1 MAYDERYENGNS
13 MRQKD
18 LVLATNE
25 FCFLQNKTNGQI
37 KTYSGPIMLT
47 ISQQESLVVFDAKSK
62 QFKEVSNFDQA
73 KQLFVSAPENWYV
86 ILKNP
91 APGDKYPEQG
101 KAVLSPD
108 LEIGR
113 KINLRGPINFS
124 LFPGQM
130 YKVIRGHALRS
141 NQYLL
146 ARVYEA
152 EAASKSEGEM
162 RDAEGN
168 VIKKNNATYVNGQIL
183 VIKGTEVSFYIPP
196 TGIEVIPVNNDDK
209 KGYVREAVTLER
221 LEYCILKDEDGNKRY
236 VHGPEV
242 VFPKPTETFVTSPK
256 GGYIFRAIEL
266 SPISGIYVKV
276 IAEYKDTDKE
286 GNEVV
291 HPIGEEMF
299 ITGKDTMIYYPRPEH
314 AIINYDGK
322 MMHHAI
328 AIPEGEGRYIMNRL
342 NGKINTIKGPAMYLP
357 DPRTEVVVKRK
368 LTETQCHLW
377 YPGNRVVLE
386 YNVGLTEKAVEK
398 GAAILNSIDSL
409 TAYCTATSS
418 ASTLANLEAKANIS
432 RGTSYTK
439 PRTVTLDTKLDGVV
453 SIDVWTGY
461 AVNVISKSGER
472 KVVCGPQTVLLD
484 YDQDLERL
492 ELSTG
497 RPKTTDSLIKTVYL
511 RHENN
516 KVSDLINVETK
527 DFVRATVKVSYCVD
541 FDKEHM
547 DKWFAV
553 DNYVKYLTDRVR
565 SLLKR
570 AAKEYTIYDFYQN
583 YSDIVRS
590 VTLGLPYKTDKC
602 VKNDSDVA
610 DNKHRG
616 HRFFPENGMFIHDVE
631 VLSIDVQR
639 DVESLI
645 LDKQTDM
652 IRQVLELADAQR
664 EAEIAEALSIAEKKK
679 QELRT
684 QELLNKMELQKK
696 EAETK
701 LAIQAE
707 INRKQEAEDLAKKKA
722 ESDLQPMIDAIAAAG
737 IKRKNAEHTAQIER
751 MNAENKAAQDH
762 AKAMADIETAQ
773 QAAYAETVKS
783 IMESISP
790 DLIAAMEMNG
800 QCDVMATLAKYMSPY
815 AIANG
820 ESVAETTQKLVNGLP
835 FDLKEIMS
843 KFKMD

>member
-1 MAYDERYENGNS
+1 MAYENYDNNG
-13 MRQKD
+13 MRQSKD
-18 LVLATNE
+18 LVLAPNE
-25 FCFLQNKTNGQI
+25 FCFIQNKTSGAI
-37 KTYSGPIMLT
+37 KTYTGPTTST
-47 ISQQESLVVFDAKSK
+47 ISQQEALVIFDTRSK
-62 QFKEVSNFDQA
+62 QFREVSNFEDA
-73 KQLFVSAPENWYV
+73 KQLFISAPENWYV

-91 APGDKYPEQG
+91 TESNTHPEAAKG
-101 KAVLSPD
+101 VPSPD
-108 LEIGR
+108 LQVGR
-113 KINLRGPINFS
+113 KVNVRGPVSFS

-130 YKVIRGHALRS
+130 AKVIRGHALRS

-152 EAASKSEGEM
+152 DAASVNKGEIL
-162 RDAEGN
+162 DAEGKVVEKTN
-168 VIKKNNATYVNGQIL
+168 STYVNGQIL

-196 TGIEVIPVNNDDK
+196 TGIEVIPVDNDDK

-256 GGYIFRAIEL
+256 GGFIFRAIEL
-266 SPISGIYVKV
+266 SAISGIYVKV
-276 IAEYKDTDKE
+276 IAEYKDNE
-286 GNEVV
+286 GTSAEVV

-299 ITGKDTMIYYPRPEH
+299 ITGNDQMIYYPRPEH

-322 MMHHAI
+322 LTHHAI
-328 AIPEGEGRYIMNRL
+328 AIPEGEGRYILNRL
-342 NGKINTIKGPAMYLP
+342 TGEIKTVKGPAMYLP

-368 LTETQCHLW
+368 LTRSQCDLW
-377 YPGNRVVLE
+377 YPGNQAVLE
-386 YNVGLTEKAVEK
+386 YNDCLTEKYVEK
-398 GAAILNSIDSL
+398 STATADCLNNL
-409 TAYCTATSS
+409 TAYCTATSYT
-418 ASTLANLEAKANIS
+418 STLANLEAKANIS

-492 ELSTG
+492 EFSTG
-497 RPKTTDSLIKTVYL
+497 RPKTTDRLVKTVYL

-516 KVSDLINVETK
+516 KISDVITLETK
-527 DFVRATVKVSYCVD
+527 DFVRASIKVSYCVD

-553 DNYVKYLTDRVR
+553 DNYVKYLCDRVR

-570 AAKEYTIYDFYQN
+570 AAKDYTIYEFYQN
-583 YSDIVRS
+583 YSDIVRN
-590 VTLGLPYKTDKC
+590 VTLGLPMDDTSAIC
-602 VKNDSDVA
+602 EGPHA
-610 DNKHRG
+610 G
-616 HRFFPENGMFIHDVE
+616 HRFFSENGMFVHDVE
-631 VLSIDVQR
+631 VLGIDVQK
-639 DVESLI
+639 DVENLI

-664 EAEIAEALSIAEKKK
+664 EAEIAEALSIAEKAK

-707 INRKQEAEDLAKKKA
+707 INRKQEAEDQAKKKA
-722 ESDLQPMIDAIAAAG
+722 EADMQALVDLVADANI
-737 IKRKNAEHTAQIER
+737 RRENAKHEAEMTR
-751 MNAENKAAQDH
+751 RSAENLIAETH
-762 AKAMADIETAQ
+762 AREMAHIEADKQT
-773 QAAYAETVKS
+773 AYANTVKS
-783 IMESISP
+783 IIETISP
-790 DLIAAMEMNG
+790 DLIAALEMG
-800 QCDVMATLAKYMSPY
+800 GRCDLMSALAEHMSPY

-820 ESVAETTQKLVNGLP
+820 ESVVETTQKLLNGLP
-835 FDLKEIMS
+835 FDLQEIMS
-843 KFKMD
+843 KFGKNN